1 MSDRLPGIVRNGKT
15 LCVTGDVDA
24 DTVLALRKQGE
35 QEIRQADGTLEVDL
49 SGLGTAHSVVL
60 SMLLCWQRLALS
72 RHCLLS
78 FTGASER
85 LRSLAALSN
94 LQDQIP
100 GFAEH
105 S

>member
-1 MSDRLPGIVRNGKT
+1 MSECAPGIVRDGAT
-15 LCVTGDVDA
+15 LRVTGDVDA
-24 DTVLALRKQGE
+24 DTVRALRKQGE
-35 QEIRQADGTLEVDL
+35 QEIQQADGTLEVDL

-72 RHCLLS
+72 RHCHLS

-100 GFAEH
+100 GFGEH

>member
-1 MSDRLPGIVRNGKT
+1 MSERAPGIVRDGAT
-15 LCVTGDVDA
+15 LRVTGDVDA

-35 QEIRQADGTLEVDL
+35 QEIQQADGTLEVDL

-72 RHCLLS
+72 RHCHLS

-85 LRSLAALSN
+85 LRSL
-94 LQDQIP
+94 
-100 GFAEH
+100 
-105 S
+105 

>member
-1 MSDRLPGIVRNGKT
+1 MSECAPGIVRDGAT
-15 LCVTGDVDA
+15 LRVTGDVDA

-35 QEIRQADGTLEVDL
+35 QEIQQADGTLEVDL
-49 SGLGTAHSVVL
+49 SVLGTAHSVVL

-72 RHCLLS
+72 RHCHLS

-100 GFAEH
+100 GFAEY